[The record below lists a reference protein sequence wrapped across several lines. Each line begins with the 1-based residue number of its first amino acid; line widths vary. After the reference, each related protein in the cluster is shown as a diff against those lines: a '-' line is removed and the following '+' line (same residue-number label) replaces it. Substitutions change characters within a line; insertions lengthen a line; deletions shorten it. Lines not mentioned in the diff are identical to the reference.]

1 MSNFKNWT
9 AQSVEAFE
17 QKQLAKRM
25 DAIIVKHE
33 HHRTDYNP
41 ARSHNSHI
49 IDEMREGITERE
61 LDNTEHSMMK
71 AGEKENKEVF
81 AALQGRKKKKQNP
94 EYQIQADYV
103 RQMAD
108 KYPLVMVFSDTAA
121 HIGKTMF
128 QQIRANKLQSE
139 IAKDWPD
146 VFVAQPSGDYAGLFL
161 EFKAKTPY
169 LKDGVTLSSDK
180 HIRAQAATMDRL
192 RERGY
197 FCRFVWMVEMALETT
212 DKYLNQ

>member
-17 QKQLAKRM
+17 QKQLAKRL
-25 DAIIVKHE
+25 DAQDSKVYHISKDGKH
-33 HHRTDYNP
+33 TDMGFNP
-41 ARSHNSHI
+41 AKPR
-49 IDEMREGITERE
+49 
-61 LDNTEHSMMK
+61 K
-71 AGEKENKEVF
+71 AKS
-81 AALQGRKKKKQNP
+81 KKQNP